1 MIVYEQWLFSVDCSI
16 YFACCVMLKQL
27 SVTVVHN
34 LAVGL
39 VREIGNWDNDKDSV
53 IRILYMPMNTFFLD

>member
-39 VREIGNWDNDKDSV
+39 LLK
-53 IRILYMPMNTFFLD
+53 LCK